1 MSILKRF
8 LNIITHRAFI
18 VGFLIAIQLL
28 LILSV
33 TINFDYYIY
42 YYVIT
47 EILGILMAF
56 YIIGGNSNPGYKIA
70 WIVILLI
77 FPVLGILIYLA
88 FGGNQLSKREKQR
101 LLEIYYRQK
110 KNISQEATI
119 IDELKEKNLD
129 AFLHANYILNNAH
142 NFIYKNTDVTYLKI
156 GQDYY
161 KVLKEEL
168 LKAEK
173 FIFMEYFIVA
183 PGEMWS
189 SILEILKNKVK
200 EGVEVRFIYDDL
212 GCIFNLPNK
221 YYKTLENYGIKACTF
236 NKFVPFLRN
245 RANNRD
251 HRKITVIDGKVGF
264 TGGINLADEYI
275 NKKER
280 FGHWKDNGVML
291 KGDAVWSL
299 TTQFLA
305 MWDYIN
311 KKDDDFSQYKYY
323 ENEIHNDNFVAPY
336 ADNPWDN
343 EAVGENVYLN
353 LINKAKK
360 YIYITTPYLII
371 DNEMQTALCLAAKNG
386 IDVKI
391 IVPSIPDKKIV
402 YEVTKSYYD
411 DLIKAGVKIFEYTPG
426 FIHAKTFI
434 VDDEY
439 VTVGTVNLDYRSLYL
454 HFECGVWLY
463 NSKTIMDVKK
473 DFLETLE
480 KSRKVSLNERKTSY
494 LYKLWMQIL
503 KAFAPLM

>member
-1 MSILKRF
+1 MSIVKRI

-28 LILSV
+28 LILLV
-33 TINFDYYIY
+33 TLDFDYYIY

-110 KNISQEATI
+110 KHTSQEESI
-119 IDELKEKNLD
+119 INELKEENENAYLE
-129 AFLHANYILNNAH
+129 ANYILNNAH

-156 GQDYY
+156 GEDYY
-161 KVLKEEL
+161 KALKEEL

-173 FIFMEYFIVA
+173 FIFMEYFIVS
-183 PGEMWS
+183 PGEMWN
-189 SILEILKNKVK
+189 SILEILKQKVK

-212 GCIFNLPNK
+212 GCIFTLPNK
-221 YYKTLENYGIKACTF
+221 YYKTLESYGIKAVSF

-311 KKDDDFSQYKYY
+311 KTDDDFSKYKCP
-323 ENEIHNDNFVAPY
+323 EHNLYNDGFVAPY
-336 ADNPWDN
+336 ADNPWDH

-360 YIYITTPYLII
+360 YIYITTPYLVI
-371 DNEMQTALCLAAKNG
+371 DNEMLTALSLAAKNG
-386 IDVKI
+386 VDVRI
-391 IVPSIPDKKIV
+391 IVPGIPDKKIV

-411 DLIKAGVKIFEYTPG
+411 ELIKAGVKIFEYTPG

-463 NSKTIMDVKK
+463 NSKAIIDVKK
-473 DFLETLE
+473 DFLETINQ
-480 KSRKVSLNERKTSY
+480 SKVVILKQRKTSF
-494 LYKLWMQIL
+494 LSKLWMQIL